1 MSLPLSTVH
10 TYIEYGC
17 HQKYGSIV
25 FPSFDLG
32 VECLREVGKHASAPN
47 VSSALN
53 ELALT
58 DSLVTQVALKHLQ
71 PASIRLVD
79 NLQFQFG
86 QVSTLM
92 SEFCSIFLFVSP
104 LIYLSAHT

>member
-10 TYIEYGC
+10 TYIEYWC
-17 HQKYGSIV
+17 HQRYGSIV

-32 VECLREVGKHASAPN
+32 VACLREVGKHASAPN
-47 VSSALN
+47 VSSARN
-53 ELALT
+53 ELGLT
-58 DSLVTQVALKHLQ
+58 DSVVTQVALKHLQ

-86 QVSTLM
+86 QVSASL
-92 SEFCSIFLFVSP
+92 SQFCL
-104 LIYLSAHT
+104 LSSFGH